1 MRRPEERM
9 QRLAGGTNVTVRA
22 SVRVVSVQGAACWG
36 RRIRRCSHFDGKRRR
51 AGWYNLSEARASRR
65 ETAPRDRTM
74 WQVAADS
81 AKAEDEMGF
90 PFNYNQS
97 YDNAGAYGRA
107 FPGELSIADIMRRV
121 YLWLTAGLAVGFG
134 VSFIIGT
141 TKPAILFN
149 PVVSIIALIAYIGVA
164 FAFYPVVQRTSLTVG
179 AVLYLGFTAI
189 FGLLISAIWLVYSS
203 ESIFSTFV
211 TTGAMF
217 GIMSILGYTTKM
229 DLSKL
234 GSILLMALIGLIV
247 ASIVNIFLVNG
258 PLYWII
264 TFAGILIFSGLTAYD
279 TQWIRRNAGSIVYSG
294 DGQAAGRLALVGAF
308 RLFMDFVNLFL
319 FLLRIFGQG
328 GRR

>member
-1 MRRPEERM
+1 
-9 QRLAGGTNVTVRA
+9 
-22 SVRVVSVQGAACWG
+22 
-36 RRIRRCSHFDGKRRR
+36 
-51 AGWYNLSEARASRR
+51 
-65 ETAPRDRTM
+65 
-74 WQVAADS
+74 
-81 AKAEDEMGF
+81 MGF
-90 PFNYNQS
+90 PFNYNQGYNNTS
-97 YDNAGAYGRA
+97 VYGRA
-107 FPGELSIADIMRRV
+107 LPGELSIADIMRRV

-134 VSFIIGT
+134 VSYIIGAT
-141 TKPAILFN
+141 RPAILLN
-149 PVVSIIALIAYIGVA
+149 PVVSIIAIIAYIGVA

-189 FGLLISAIWLVYSS
+189 FGLLISAIWLVYSG
-203 ESIFSTFV
+203 ESIFSTFI

-247 ASIVNIFLVNG
+247 GSIVNIFIGGSV
-258 PLYWII
+258 LYLILTI
-264 TFAGILIFSGLTAYD
+264 LGIVIFCGLTAYD